1 MGGGWGLH
9 GLDEEDCERKSK
21 GRRGDDCKL
30 MGGGGGG
37 GGGEREER
45 HREFRAQQAHLIINF
60 AKRGRLEMEGCKSVK
75 EEEETTKLRD
85 SRCSGQNGAQLIN
98 FATLGPTAP
107 NTQPSK
113 KNKNQSSAAKV
124 GRKAH

>member
-30 MGGGGGG
+30 IGGGG

-60 AKRGRLEMEGCKSVK
+60 AKRGRLEMEGCKNVK
-75 EEEETTKLRD
+75 EEEETTVN
-85 SRCSGQNGAQLIN
+85 SGTAGVWGKTGPSSS
-98 FATLGPTAP
+98 TLL
-107 NTQPSK
+107 
-113 KNKNQSSAAKV
+113 
-124 GRKAH
+124 H